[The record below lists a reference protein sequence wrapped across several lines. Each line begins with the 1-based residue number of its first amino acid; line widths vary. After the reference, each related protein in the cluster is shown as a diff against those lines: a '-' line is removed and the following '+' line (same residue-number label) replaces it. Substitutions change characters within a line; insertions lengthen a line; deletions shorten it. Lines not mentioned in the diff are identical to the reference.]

1 MIVSLTGNN
10 SFAIKLRLD
19 ELMGGFLK
27 SYGELALEKI
37 DAEEADAQAIL
48 EAIQALPFLAQRKM
62 VVVRAMSGNKVAAE
76 QIEQIISSVPDS
88 TDLVLYEPATDKRT
102 SFYKALRAKTEL
114 EEYNQLDPQGLAHW
128 LAEEAK
134 KRGGELGL
142 GEATYLVERVGQ
154 NQMLLSN
161 ELDKLL
167 TYNQKISRAA
177 ISELIEPTPQTKI
190 FDLLDAAFGG
200 NKKRAL
206 QIYDEQRA
214 QKVEPQAIMA
224 MVAWQLQLLALAKL
238 GEGKPPIQIA
248 KDAGV
253 SSYPLVKASN
263 LVNKLSLSRLKE
275 ITDEAL
281 RIDWRSKTSSIDLDE
296 ALKTYIATL

>member
-142 GEATYLVERVGQ
+142 GEATYFVERVGQ